1 MQAEES
7 LARKNLDKEYADI
20 LGIPAF
26 RQATAE
32 LMLTKSCPFVQKKQ
46 VGLDVCSSCLS
57 VMLNESYV
65 CMYVCMSLSLLCVP
79 FSSSSHPPTPITVSA
94 GCFCSD
100 HLWHWGSQHSSKV
113 YCECLPCPDRCTHLF
128 VKTIYSWPQEGVLDG
143 VIVMYLVYCAVSWLL
158 SIACFMY
165 VCIPM

>member
-1 MQAEES
+1 MSVLHMFAQGTSQLWPFLFEAGTYILTELRLKCILFVTPPCHCMQAEES

-65 CMYVCMSLSLLCVP
+65 CMYVCMYVP
-79 FSSSSHPPTPITVSA
+79 FSSVCSFLLILSPTHPHHCFCRLLLLRPSLALGVSA
-94 GCFCSD
+94 QQQS
-100 HLWHWGSQHSSKV
+100 
-113 YCECLPCPDRCTHLF
+113 
-128 VKTIYSWPQEGVLDG
+128 
-143 VIVMYLVYCAVSWLL
+143 LL
-158 SIACFMY
+158 
-165 VCIPM
+165 

>member
-1 MQAEES
+1 MQAEEC

-46 VGLDVCSSCLS
+46 VGLDVCSSPCLS
-57 VMLNESYV
+57 LMLNESYV
-65 CMYVCMSLSLLCVP
+65 CMHVLSSPFCPLCHFLFI
-79 FSSSSHPPTPITVSA
+79 FSPPITASA

-100 HLWHWGSQHSSKV
+100 HLWHRGAQHSSKV
-113 YCECLPCPDRCTHLF
+113 YCECLPCPDHYTLQLLACSTPL
-128 VKTIYSWPQEGVLDG
+128 SVL
-143 VIVMYLVYCAVSWLL
+143 
-158 SIACFMY
+158 
-165 VCIPM
+165 